1 MEKKKKSRVCH
12 QCVCTSRAPGNY
24 SGGNPRRKDLLETQN
39 HAADVMKIKTGV
51 TFSIDPKQ
59 VKQVT
64 SGNSD
69 NGILYINA
77 NVISLSLRLLVPN
90 GGRMQ

>member
-1 MEKKKKSRVCH
+1 
-12 QCVCTSRAPGNY
+12 
-24 SGGNPRRKDLLETQN
+24 
-39 HAADVMKIKTGV
+39 MKIKTGV